1 MRPADTSFPSHG
13 RNVSTSPRGGDRRN
27 ADAALRELKEET
39 GCNAAIVGLIDVVD
53 AVLARRSGEDAP
65 WGHYVLVDYAA
76 RWTSGEPKAGDLFY
90 RSKGPKDRDWSKPR
104 RVNSDPDSAIAL
116 GNDRGGHLA
125 LGKSGTVH
133 IAWNGSPEAKPRP
146 ADGAPM
152 LYARLLPGADAFEP
166 QKNLITRSGS
176 LDGGGALATD
186 TKGRV
191 AVVWH
196 AIPDDAPAR
205 NEAAR
210 RVFVATSDDDGKSF
224 SPESPRSDAANGAC
238 GCCALQSAFT
248 SQGDLLVLYRASIA
262 VVHRDEHLLR
272 IPAAGPVTDLK
283 LDDWERP
290 GCPMTTAAI
299 LPGLDRTLLAWESKG
314 EIRWAPLTP
323 KQTAPDKLTSA
334 GTPAAS
340 KYHRAIGKP
349 LDLGVLFTA
358 IAGMLNLIAVI
369 DAGFPTRRR
378 LP

>member
-1 MRPADTSFPSHG
+1 MPTYILLFGAPGAGKGTQS
-13 RNVSTSPRGGDRRN
+13 
-27 ADAALRELKEET
+27 AILKAEY
-39 GCNAAIVGLIDVVD
+39 GIPHVA
-53 AVLARRSGEDAP
+53 S
-65 WGHYVLVDYAA
+65 
-76 RWTSGEPKAGDLFY
+76 GDLF
-90 RSKGPKDRDWSKPR
+90 RHHLSENTPLGQLAKGFM
-104 RVNSDPDSAIAL
+104 
-116 GNDRGGHLA
+116 DRGEL
-125 LGKSGTVH
+125 V
-133 IAWNGSPEAKPRP
+133 
-146 ADGAPM
+146 
-152 LYARLLPGADAFEP
+152 
-166 QKNLITRSGS
+166 
-176 LDGGGALATD
+176 
-186 TKGRV
+186 
-191 AVVWH
+191 
-196 AIPDDAPAR
+196 PDDVTVEMVR
-205 NEAAR
+205 GRLHEA
-210 RVFVATSDDDGKSF
+210 
-224 SPESPRSDAANGAC
+224 DAANGAC